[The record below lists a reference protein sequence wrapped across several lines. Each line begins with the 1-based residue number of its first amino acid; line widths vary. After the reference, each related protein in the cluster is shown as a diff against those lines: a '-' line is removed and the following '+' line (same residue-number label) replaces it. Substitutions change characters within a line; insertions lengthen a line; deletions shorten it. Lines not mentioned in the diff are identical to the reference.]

1 MEKIVITEP
10 RPHNDDNNRHPK
22 KSEGAGCAVLLIILF
37 LVGGITFLGVLYK
50 LWKWLF
56 LS

>member
-22 KSEGAGCAVLLIILF
+22 KSEGAGCAVLLIIFF